1 VETMRERALA
11 PLLGIPVGIAIV
23 WGAMLYAEPS
33 PIERYEREAR
43 PLIVH
48 AGEEVTIRWIENRNA
63 ECSSTSF
70 RTLLTSDSKVITFE
84 PLENEVK
91 PVGINHGSF
100 TFIVPPLATPGPLIY
115 RVHSTFVCN
124 WVQALFGGP
133 TFVLPDIIF
142 EYRVKP
148 AAAG

>member
-1 VETMRERALA
+1 MKERVLA
-11 PLLGIPVGIAIV
+11 PLLGVPVGVAIV

-48 AGEEVTIRWIENRNA
+48 AGEEVTIRWIEVRSS
-63 ECSSTSF
+63 ECSSVTL

-84 PLENEVK
+84 PLQNSVK
-91 PVGINHGSF
+91 PIGINQGSF
-100 TFIVPPLATPGPLIY
+100 TFTVPPLATPGSLIY
-115 RVHSTFVCN
+115 RVRSNFVCN

-133 TFVLPDIIF
+133 TFILPDIQF
-142 EYRVKP
+142 EYRVTP
-148 AAAG
+148 VSAN